1 MHQALQL
8 RQSKQERSCNTNNF
22 SPLVPPTIRRS
33 MRNTVQALVL
43 NRIAD
48 QRETCSI
55 NVALPAEAV

>member
-1 MHQALQL
+1 MQQALQL

-55 NVALPAEAV
+55 NVAPPAEAV